1 MRITKIDA
9 FAVNL
14 PFRLSFKHS
23 LAARKH
29 SVNVI
34 VVCEILDDTGRRV
47 TGYGES
53 VPRDYVTGETV
64 ESALKIIRE
73 EYIPRLLG
81 KEFATPLDALTYLK
95 STFMELGLD
104 EKQLGASWCAVELA
118 VFDAVSRVNGLSAAS
133 LLSAFDAV
141 SQPSSSQTGGGVARA
156 SIAKSVSYGAVAPF
170 GGTAAL
176 TAMLLFFKLYGFK
189 TVKIKVGRDLDL
201 DLAKLKLARSIMGDE
216 VIIRV
221 DANCSWTVDETLY
234 FAERMRQYKITS
246 IEQPLDVEDIAGLQR
261 LTRELPE
268 TVLVDESLCTLSQ
281 ARMLIDLRAC
291 DAFNIRI
298 SKVGGLLVASE
309 MANLARAA
317 GVACHMGAQVGESA
331 ILTAAG
337 RAWAAVKGPL
347 DNCEGSFNKLLL
359 KTDLA
364 PEDVTVKPGGTAP
377 LLDGVGFGVRVDAR
391 KLRRLE
397 VRESRDDVDAARKS
411 VVGVHVKSS

>member
-47 TGYGES
+47 TGYGEG

-64 ESALKIIRE
+64 ESALKSIRE

-81 KEFATPLDALTYLK
+81 REFATPLDALTFLK
-95 STFMELGLD
+95 STFKELGLD
-104 EKQLGASWCAVELA
+104 ERQLGASWCAVELA
-118 VFDAVSRVNGLSAAS
+118 VFDAVARVNGLSAAS
-133 LLSAFDAV
+133 LLSAFDAI
-141 SQPSSSQTGGGVARA
+141 SQPPAPQSSGVARA
-156 SIAKSVSYGAVAPF
+156 SIASSVSYGAVAPF
-170 GGTAAL
+170 GGKAAL

-201 DLAKLKLARSIMGDE
+201 DLAKLKLARAIMGDD
-216 VIIRV
+216 VIIRI

-234 FAERMRQYKITS
+234 FAERMRQYKVTS

-268 TVLVDESLCTLSQ
+268 TVVVDESLCTLSQ
-281 ARMLIDLRAC
+281 ARMLIDLKAC
-291 DAFNIRI
+291 DAFNIRV

-364 PEDVTVKPGGTAP
+364 PEDVTVRPGGTAP
-377 LLDGVGFGVRVDAR
+377 LLDGAGFGVTVDAR
-391 KLRRLE
+391 KLRKLE
-397 VRESRDDVDAARKS
+397 VRESRADVGAAQES
-411 VVGVHVKSS
+411 VAVHVKSS

>member
-14 PFRLSFKHS
+14 PFRLSFRHS

-34 VVCEILDDTGRRV
+34 VVTEILDDTGRRV
-47 TGYGES
+47 TGYGEG

-64 ESALKIIRE
+64 ESALKAIRE
-73 EYIPRLLG
+73 EYIPRLIG
-81 KEFATPLDALTYLK
+81 REFATPLDALTFLK
-95 STFMELGLD
+95 STFKELGLD
-104 EKQLGASWCAVELA
+104 ERQLGASWCAVELA
-118 VFDAVSRVNGLSAAS
+118 VFDAVARVNGLSAAS
-133 LLSAFDAV
+133 LLSAFDAI
-141 SQPSSSQTGGGVARA
+141 SQPSTPGFSGVARA

-170 GGTAAL
+170 GGKAAL
-176 TAMLLFFKLYGFK
+176 AGMLLFFKLYGFK

-201 DLAKLKLARSIMGDE
+201 DLAKLRLARSIMGDD
-216 VIIRV
+216 VIIRI

-234 FAERMRQYKITS
+234 FAERMRQYKVTS

-268 TVLVDESLCTLSQ
+268 TVVVDESLCTLSQ
-281 ARMLIDLRAC
+281 ARMLIELKAC

-377 LLDGVGFGVRVDAR
+377 LLDGAGFGVTVDAR
-391 KLRRLE
+391 KLRKLE
-397 VRESRDDVDAARKS
+397 VRESRADVGAAQES
-411 VVGVHVKSS
+411 VAVHVKSS